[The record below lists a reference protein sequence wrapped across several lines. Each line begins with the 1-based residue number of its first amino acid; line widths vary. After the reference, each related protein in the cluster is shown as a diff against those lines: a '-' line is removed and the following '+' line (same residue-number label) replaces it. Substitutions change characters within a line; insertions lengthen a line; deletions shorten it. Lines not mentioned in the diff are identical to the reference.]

1 MKVILTKD
9 VRGVG
14 RRHEIKNVADGYA
27 VNFLFKNK
35 FAEPATDEKVK
46 QIEAQNEAAAE
57 AQRKEDE
64 VVDKKVSSLKGKTI
78 SITAKATEK
87 GGLFKGITEKD
98 IAKAILGQHALQI
111 SEDSIE
117 LGGAIKTTGEHKFKV
132 AGKNVGVEMTLI
144 ITAGI

>member
-1 MKVILTKD
+1 MKVILIKD

-14 RRHEIKNVADGYA
+14 QRHEIKNVADGYA

-35 FAEPATDEKVK
+35 MAEPATDEKVK
-46 QIEAQNEAAAE
+46 QIEAQKEAAAE

-64 VVDKKVSSLKGKTI
+64 IVDKKVLSLKGKTI
-78 SITAKATEK
+78 SISAKATEK

-111 SEDSIE
+111 SEDSIVPA
-117 LGGAIKTTGEHKFKV
+117 GSIKTIGEHKVKL
-132 AGKNVGVEMTLI
+132 AGKNVAVEITLVI
-144 ITAGI
+144 SAGI

>member
-1 MKVILTKD
+1 MKVILIKD

-14 RRHEIKNVADGYA
+14 QRHEIKNVADGYA

-35 FAEPATDEKVK
+35 LAEPATDDKVK
-46 QIEAQNEAAAE
+46 QIEAQKEAAAE

-64 VVDKKVSSLKGKTI
+64 VVDKKVSSLKGKSI
-78 SITAKATEK
+78 SITTKATEK

-98 IAKAILGQHALQI
+98 IVKAILGQHALQI

-117 LGGAIKTTGEHKFKV
+117 LGAPIKTIGEHTFKV
-132 AGKNVGVEMTLI
+132 MGRNVGVEMSLI